1 MDGVWLMVFIVFFGL
16 VGGFVVGM
24 IVGMFCVYGLKVMN
38 VFVQVYIELICGML
52 IVVQVM
58 FLYFVLLLFVYICI
72 DGLMVV
78 IIVIMVNF
86 GVYFVEVVC
95 GVLLLILKGLME
107 VGFVMGLLML
117 CVLFKVV
124 GLFVFWWLILL
135 FGNQC
140 IVSLKDMLL
149 FIVIGVG
156 ELMCKGQEII
166 VGNFQVV
173 EIWMVVVVI
182 YLLLIG
188 VMMLMLWFVEKWM
201 KIL

>member
-1 MDGVWLMVFIVFFGL
+1 
-16 VGGFVVGM
+16 
-24 IVGMFCVYGLKVMN
+24 
-38 VFVQVYIELICGML
+38 
-52 IVVQVM
+52 M

-135 FGNQC
+135 FGN
-140 IVSLKDMLL
+140 
-149 FIVIGVG
+149 
-156 ELMCKGQEII
+156 
-166 VGNFQVV
+166 
-173 EIWMVVVVI
+173 
-182 YLLLIG
+182 
-188 VMMLMLWFVEKWM
+188 
-201 KIL
+201 